1 MDRLGMAKGKSGRP
15 ANGTGGA
22 GPEVATVVAV
32 CAEHGNRP
40 DALIEILHG
49 VQARLGYVPGST
61 LDAIARALNLSRA
74 EIHGVFTFYH
84 DFRDTPAGRHVVRLC
99 RAEACQAVGCESLAA
114 HAEQALGTRFGT
126 TRADGAVTLEAV
138 YCLGNCALGP
148 SAMVDGDIHGLL
160 DKNRLDDI
168 FNNLN

>member
-1 MDRLGMAKGKSGRP
+1 MAKAKSEKP
-15 ANGTGGA
+15 ANGNGG
-22 GPEVATVVAV
+22 GSPEVEAAVAI
-32 CAEHGNRP
+32 CTEHGNRP

-49 VQARLGYVPGST
+49 IQARLGYVPGNT

-74 EIHGVFTFYH
+74 EVHGVFTFYH
-84 DFRDTPAGRHVVRLC
+84 DFRDAPAGRHVVKLC

-160 DKNRLDDI
+160 DKNKLDDI
-168 FNNLN
+168 FNKVH